1 MKPTVE
7 SRSCRSH
14 ARSTGVLPDGAHVR
28 RRSGC
33 SMKPLSSSK
42 IIGLPLRSAP
52 FLCGANPG
60 FASDRSRCRR
70 LRVPVVRASGT
81 SNQGRAAN
89 DRRNR
94 GDMLREIFSRPHRPP
109 ADKSKN
115 PFDSRP
121 FAVRPEEF
129 SPVVVSAERS
139 TAAAFRD
146 VVWLAKPLGLLSPQ
160 PAANVSRNSKKRQH
174 SPALRSSRPPPAG
187 VFLPASDELP
197 VRLRFLS
204 VSSNMVRMSTNYGS
218 LKL

>member
-1 MKPTVE
+1 MKPTAE
-7 SRSCRSH
+7 RRSCRSH

-60 FASDRSRCRR
+60 FASAR
-70 LRVPVVRASGT
+70 LRRRRHRVPATRASGT

-89 DRRNR
+89 GRRNR
-94 GDMLREIFSRPHRPP
+94 GDMLREIFSRPRRSL

-129 SPVVVSAERS
+129 PSVVVSAERS

-146 VVWLAKPLGLLSPQ
+146 VVRLSKPPGLLSPQ
-160 PAANVSRNSKKRQH
+160 PAANVSRNSKKRQNFP
-174 SPALRSSRPPPAG
+174 SLRRSSPPPAG
-187 VFLPASDELP
+187 AFPPASDELP
-197 VRLRFLS
+197 VWSRFLS
-204 VSSNMVRMSTNYGS
+204 VSCNTVRMSTIYGS